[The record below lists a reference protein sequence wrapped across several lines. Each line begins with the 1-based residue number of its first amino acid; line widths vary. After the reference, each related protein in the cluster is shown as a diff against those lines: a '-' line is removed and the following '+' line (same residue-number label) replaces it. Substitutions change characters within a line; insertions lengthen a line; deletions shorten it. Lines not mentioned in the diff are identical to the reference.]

1 MKQEL
6 LINGDNS
13 FQRIIQR
20 IREAKSTIYMQMF
33 IWRDDRIGNE
43 MAQELLAA
51 ADRGIKIRI
60 IKDEV
65 GAIFEKT
72 EESRQSFFHKQ
83 FNPRLLVQQKVMAL
97 LYFQHVKH
105 LDGKQKPNGLSERML
120 SHPNIDFDSSIRNDH
135 TKFYIFDEEILI
147 AGGVNIEDKELY
159 TDYQKHKWCDYM
171 IEIIDKDMVSYFLQ
185 KLDKP
190 DTKAPDSTID
200 FFFNFNNR
208 NIYQVKP
215 KLFALLDQAQH
226 NITIEMAY
234 FGDPDVTLKIIEGIQ
249 RGVKVSIL
257 TSLEANIQNSINHH
271 VLNQISSGARGDVEI
286 FLSDRV
292 VHSKLVCVDDNKFF
306 FGSANYNK
314 KGMVQLSELNVYFEA
329 DEGILKVWQGWRQK
343 HIENEC
349 RPYPGHQKDK
359 YNKILAL
366 AESIFC

>member
-6 LINGDNS
+6 LINGDKS

-20 IREAKSTIYMQMF
+20 IRETKSTIYMQMF

-51 ADRGIKIRI
+51 ADQGVKIKIV
-60 IKDEV
+60 KDEV

-72 EESRQSFFHKQ
+72 EEGRQSFFHKE
-83 FNPRLLVQQKVMAL
+83 FNAGLLVQQKVMAL

-105 LDGKQKPNGLSERML
+105 LDGKQKPNSLSERML
-120 SHPNIDFDSSIRNDH
+120 SHPNIDIDSSIRNDH

-159 TDYQKHKWCDYM
+159 TDYKNHKWCDYM
-171 IEIIDKDMVSYFLQ
+171 IEIIDKDMVSCFLQ

-190 DTKAPDSTID
+190 DTKTPDPAID
-200 FFFNFNNR
+200 FFFNFNDR
-208 NIYQVKP
+208 NVYQVKP
-215 KLFALLDQAQH
+215 KLFELLDQAQH
-226 NITIEMAY
+226 SIIIEMAY
-234 FGDPDVTLKIIEGIQ
+234 FGDPDVTRKIIECINRGI
-249 RGVKVSIL
+249 KVSIL
-257 TSLEANIQNSINHH
+257 TSLEANIQDAINHH
-271 VLNQISSGARGDVEI
+271 VLNQISSGSTGQLEI

-329 DEGILKVWQGWRQK
+329 DDEILKVWQAWRKQ
-343 HIENEC
+343 HIEEEC
-349 RPYPGHQKDK
+349 RPYPGHQQDK

-366 AESIFC
+366 AESVFC